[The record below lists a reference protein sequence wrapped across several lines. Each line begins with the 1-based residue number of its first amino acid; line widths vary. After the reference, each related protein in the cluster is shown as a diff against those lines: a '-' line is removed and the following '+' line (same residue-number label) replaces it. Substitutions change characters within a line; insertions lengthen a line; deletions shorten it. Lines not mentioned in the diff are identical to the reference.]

1 MASGI
6 LNSADLEPRL
16 HIIVPAG
23 IRLKIPSSGSS
34 IC

>member
-6 LNSADLEPRL
+6 LNSSGLEPRH

-23 IRLKIPSSGSS
+23 LRLKIPSSGSS